1 MKKLI
6 CLLLALCM
14 LFALAACG
22 EKKEEPEQAAAEW
35 TRQGYYMDE
44 DGNIWMKTGTCSRSP
59 GWTTSTSPAG
69 TSAS

>member
-35 TRQGYYMDE
+35 TREGYYMDE
-44 DGNIWMKTGTCSRSP
+44 VAWLGRQWRVQLRRWLLCKGYQ
-59 GWTTSTSPAG
+59 A
-69 TSAS
+69 